1 MRTAKSVIGAG
12 LGKTLYFGLRV
23 FPDARKYQMTTTT
36 ITLQGTPRTH
46 IPRLA
51 QPIGRAIAGGIAL
64 LATWMRPRSES
75 PAEAAARL
83 RTLAN
88 QYITQ
93 PSFAADL
100 RAAAD
105 RHEQDHGIQ

>member
-1 MRTAKSVIGAG
+1 
-12 LGKTLYFGLRV
+12 
-23 FPDARKYQMTTTT
+23 MTTTT

-46 IPRLA
+46 MPRLA
-51 QPIGRAIAGGIAL
+51 QPIGRAVAGVIAQLSA
-64 LATWMRPRSES
+64 WMRPRDES

-83 RTLAN
+83 RHMAN
-88 QYITQ
+88 QFITQ

-105 RHEQDHGIQ
+105 RHEQINGIQ

>member
-1 MRTAKSVIGAG
+1 
-12 LGKTLYFGLRV
+12 
-23 FPDARKYQMTTTT
+23 MTIST
-36 ITLQGTPRTH
+36 ITLQGSPRPH

-51 QPIGRAIAGGIAL
+51 QPIGRAVAGFIAL
-64 LATWMRPRSES
+64 IAAWMRPRDES

-83 RTLAN
+83 RHMAN

-105 RHEQDHGIQ
+105 RHEQQNGIQ

>member
-1 MRTAKSVIGAG
+1 
-12 LGKTLYFGLRV
+12 
-23 FPDARKYQMTTTT
+23 MTTTT

-46 IPRLA
+46 VPRLA

-64 LATWMRPRSES
+64 LASWMRPRSES

-83 RTLAN
+83 RNLAN
-88 QYITQ
+88 TYITQ

-105 RHEQDHGIQ
+105 RHEHEHGIN